1 MSKYHIVGNHMTRRI
16 YPFQFRQL
24 ETNAA
29 TFKDG
34 RSTLT
39 MGKNKGQKNKD
50 KKDKP
55 FTVINTKK
63 TKTKA
68 VAKNLKNVS
77 HRLLCHAR
85 IQRGS
90 GDQF

>member
-1 MSKYHIVGNHMTRRI
+1 
-16 YPFQFRQL
+16 
-24 ETNAA
+24 
-29 TFKDG
+29 
-34 RSTLT
+34 
-39 MGKNKGQKNKD
+39 MGKNKGQKNKA

-77 HRLLCHAR
+77 RRLLCHAR
-85 IQRGS
+85 IQRGT
-90 GDQF
+90 GGQF